1 VKHPKPPHP
10 VTQIIVDLYGSQIE
24 FSRKQKISRPTA
36 KKYMTN
42 PESMP
47 FGMVVK
53 LCKRAGININLII
66 KPRQGGS
73 DE

>member
-1 VKHPKPPHP
+1 VKPPTQPHP

-24 FSRKQKISRPTA
+24 FARKQKISRPTA

-53 LCKRAGININLII
+53 LCKRAGININVIT
-66 KPRQGGS
+66 KPRQGGEN
-73 DE
+73 D